1 MQRRSGAALGLRPA
15 GTQNEDEADEEP
27 SGAAEGDSD
36 LAEDDPG
43 NNYKRLLREDVYGL
57 DIDREFK
64 FPHGRDKDIK
74 KPAGWHRAVRMASE
88 IHINEMRPQTYLHP
102 NAIPSSPPIAFISLV
117 PKHALVVCLRH
128 FFHQRELCWRSTTTR
143 VTLRTG
149 ARSYDETKKALARAE
164 R

>member
-1 MQRRSGAALGLRPA
+1 MVEEHKPTDGTDVLVEEIARAVSSLKVVSWEAIYADRFSLTPHELFQDMVRNAEMHLARRDAEAERRCARLGPA
-15 GTQNEDEADEEP
+15 GSQNEDEADEEP

-88 IHINEMRPQTYLHP
+88 IHINEMRPQAY
-102 NAIPSSPPIAFISLV
+102 
-117 PKHALVVCLRH
+117 
-128 FFHQRELCWRSTTTR
+128 
-143 VTLRTG
+143 
-149 ARSYDETKKALARAE
+149 
-164 R
+164 